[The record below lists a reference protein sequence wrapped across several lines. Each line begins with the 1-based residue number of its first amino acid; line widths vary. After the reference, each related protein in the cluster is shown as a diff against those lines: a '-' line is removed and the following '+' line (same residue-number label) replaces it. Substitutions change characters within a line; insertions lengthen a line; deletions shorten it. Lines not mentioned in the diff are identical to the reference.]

1 MLNKI
6 KSGVAA
12 VALVVPS
19 MALAGDNYE
28 CGFQPLPPGVTL
40 HYVIYNATH
49 DVGAS
54 YEVLDVYNHL
64 TQEYSNF
71 FSQHRPRISFIEH
84 PEDIALFTDGDGTM
98 ISYNVTIV
106 IGDEQSALDVRS
118 RSIANANTVTIVPS
132 KERIDPTTILDIE
145 SLSDTTYYRIAS
157 NHAIRLGTYS
167 LAVNPHELATITTD
181 HILASY

>member
-6 KSGVAA
+6 KSSIAA
-12 VALVVPS
+12 VALMVPS
-19 MALAGDNYE
+19 VALAGDNYE

-40 HYVIYNATH
+40 HYVIYNATR
-49 DVGAS
+49 DAEVS

-64 TQEYSNF
+64 TQEYSSF
-71 FSQHRPRISFIEH
+71 FNQHRPRISFIEH
-84 PEDIALFTDGDGTM
+84 PDDIALFVGGNGTM
-98 ISYNVTIV
+98 TSYNVTIV

-118 RSIANANTVTIVPS
+118 RSLADANTVTIVPS

-145 SLSDTTYYRIAS
+145 SLSATTYYRIAF

-167 LAVNPHELATITTD
+167 LAVNPYELATITAD